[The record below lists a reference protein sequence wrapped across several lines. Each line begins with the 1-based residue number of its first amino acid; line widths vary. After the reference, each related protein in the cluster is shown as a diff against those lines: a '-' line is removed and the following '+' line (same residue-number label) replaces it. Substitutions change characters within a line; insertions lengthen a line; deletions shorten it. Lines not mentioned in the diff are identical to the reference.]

1 MKTMCRHGSRNAAS
15 RMSRWTTEIHNMK
28 SISSC
33 WCTSCRS
40 STCCRNIRYKFIM
53 KTISWDDFELVEIR
67 VGTVVQVEDFPEAR
81 KPAYKIWVDF
91 WSELGI
97 KKTSS
102 QVTELYSKDDLLG
115 RQVLWVVNFPPKQ
128 VGNFMSEFLL
138 TGVYTSEGIVLASL
152 ERRVENGVKLL

>member
-1 MKTMCRHGSRNAAS
+1 
-15 RMSRWTTEIHNMK
+15 
-28 SISSC
+28 
-33 WCTSCRS
+33 
-40 STCCRNIRYKFIM
+40 M
-53 KTISWDDFELVEIR
+53 KTISWNDFESVEIR

-102 QVTELYSKDDLLG
+102 QVTELYSKDDLVG
-115 RQVLWVVNFPPKQ
+115 RQILWVVNFPPKQ

-138 TGVYTSEGIVLASL
+138 TWVYTPEGIVLAGL
-152 ERRVENGVKLL
+152 ERTVENGIKLL